1 MIISK
6 IELFN
11 WKNFHRC
18 EVGVQERCFVVG
30 ANAAGKSNFIDALRF
45 LRDVAKQG
53 GGLQTAVRVRG
64 GITKILIPFDN
75 ADDLEDVAAEVKDKL
90 KITPVKKVS
99 DVLKLLLG

>member
-1 MIISK
+1 M
-6 IELFN
+6 
-11 WKNFHRC
+11 
-18 EVGVQERCFVVG
+18 G
-30 ANAAGKSNFIDALRF
+30 F
-45 LRDVAKQG
+45 LRA
-53 GGLQTAVRVRG
+53 